1 MSSINE
7 HSIVVIDDEVE
18 LTTLFKEFL
27 EREGYEVLSFTDPL
41 IALEYIKETSNN
53 HSLIITDL
61 RMPGLCGITL
71 AKKIR
76 QTNNDIVIFLMTAF
90 DIKDLQEN
98 EDFKIANIDRIL
110 QKPIRFSELR
120 KMVKNALIE

>member
-1 MSSINE
+1 LSSINE

-71 AKKIR
+71 AKNIR

-90 DIKDLQEN
+90 DTKDLQEN

-120 KMVKNALIE
+120 KMVKNALTE